1 MINSTGTLLTCQTAT
16 TTAPDMLGSAPGMV
30 KRRAPKRD
38 PSLQLFKPSGQN
50 TGSTENNSTRLN
62 PLGEAGQS
70 AESVMKRKIQDL
82 QGQISSLGKKK
93 QKTMSEMQHIEP
105 EILILHNK
113 IEFLQAQKQK
123 LQQSKRDKEAQ
134 IDVYSSEIEDLA
146 SKKKTLEDALD
157 IVGGRF

>member
-1 MINSTGTLLTCQTAT
+1 MINSTGTLLTTCQTAT
-16 TTAPDMLGSAPGMV
+16 TTAPNTLGSALGMV

-38 PSLQLFKPSGQN
+38 PSLPLFKPSGQN
-50 TGSTENNSTRLN
+50 AGSTENNSARLN

-70 AESVMKRKIQDL
+70 AESVKRKIQDL